1 MILMKSCTHSGMNT
15 SQNKKDNSLVLLIEQ
30 CQTWAVKSNLSSKAE
45 NACLHSKSNS
55 MIK

>member
-1 MILMKSCTHSGMNT
+1 MILMKRFTHSGMNT

-30 CQTWAVKSNLSSKAE
+30 CQTWAVKSNLSSKAG

-55 MIK
+55 MMK